1 MSTLDLELLR
11 TFIAVVD
18 HHGFAQAGTQLART
32 QSSVTQ
38 QMQRLEQQVG
48 VGLFEKRGRQKNT
61 HRSGPTITA
70 PCAANASPQR

>member
-18 HHGFAQAGTQLART
+18 HHSFAEAGTHLART

-38 QMQRLEQQVG
+38 HMQRLEQQVG
-48 VGLFEKRGRQKNT
+48 VSLFEKRGRQT
-61 HRSGPTITA
+61 TDRTRDATVA
-70 PCAANASPQR
+70 ACAADALAE